1 VAGLDVGGEGGGKND
16 ASVLTIARLA
26 GRRCEVVAHVTWQ
39 GSGQHD
45 IGPAVTALAE
55 HWGLERIC
63 IDATGLGQPL
73 AKWLERELGSRVE
86 AVGFT
91 ANVKSELGY
100 ALIAAV
106 QSGRLALYADGAA
119 SERRACVAE
128 IAGCRANF
136 AGHLLRW
143 EAPPGAHDDYAVS
156 LALCLRAAESLGPP
170 RVAIGRRR

>member
-1 VAGLDVGGEGGGKND
+1 
-16 ASVLTIARLA
+16 
-26 GRRCEVVAHVTWQ
+26 VVAHVSWQ

-45 IGPAVTALAE
+45 IGPAVTSLAA

-63 IDATGLGQPL
+63 VDATGLGQPL
-73 AKWLERELGSRVE
+73 ASSLARELGSRVE

-106 QSGRLALYADGAA
+106 KSGRLALYADDGS
-119 SERRACVAE
+119 SERRACLAE

-143 EAPPGAHDDYAVS
+143 EAPAGAHDDYAVS
-156 LALCLRAAESLGPP
+156 LALSLRAAESLGPP
-170 RVAIGRRR
+170 RVAVGRRR